1 MKGHREVAAILQS
14 PGEWMIPLDKDIV
27 RKSDLDSEESIEP
40 KGDPE
45 MAPIYLRR
53 LLPVFCSTF
62 QATMLPSVRKASLG
76 LIKKMIH
83 YIQPTLLEELCCP
96 ESSINNF
103 GTQLVEVIATVLDN
117 EVSFIP
123 PCMFSL
129 LAFCFGLSYIYFF
142 KTRALF
148 TFSTEV

>member
-1 MKGHREVAAILQS
+1 
-14 PGEWMIPLDKDIV
+14 MIPLDKDVV

-53 LLPVFCSTF
+53 LLPVFCTTF

-83 YIQPTLLEELCCP
+83 YIQPNLLEELCCP

-117 EVSFIP
+117 EVSFISH
-123 PCMFSL
+123 CMSSLALCFSL
-129 LAFCFGLSYIYFF
+129 SYTYFF
-142 KTRALF
+142 SK
-148 TFSTEV
+148 